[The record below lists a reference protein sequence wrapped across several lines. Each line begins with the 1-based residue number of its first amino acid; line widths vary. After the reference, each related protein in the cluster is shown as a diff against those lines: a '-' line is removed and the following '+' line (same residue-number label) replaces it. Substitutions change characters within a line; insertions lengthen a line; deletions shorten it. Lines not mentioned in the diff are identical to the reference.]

1 MDLLARPPLFHLF
14 QNRRLIGSL
23 AIFGA
28 SVLTIN
34 PIAKAGVAGVPK
46 GVFSLTAAGHPCADT
61 VLSNPNVD
69 GVSVRQDWA
78 ELEPSE
84 GSFDFSFLDSQVARI
99 AAAGKKILLRIN
111 TQAGKPSWVTNS
123 VTAAGGV
130 FYTFVDDFGVQNTIP
145 VFWDPTFLAKKKAM
159 IVALGAHFTNN
170 PAIAIV
176 WSSFANARSED
187 WNVPHTSSQVE
198 AWQQVGY
205 TTDKLLEAG
214 KEIIDTTMM
223 AFPNQYVTL
232 AVAADGA
239 LDPDPNYAAD
249 SAIAT
254 ARATWPGRLI
264 VQKNNIAAYNPA
276 APGTGTVFEEVWSSR
291 PDVAGQML
299 WSCYNDTTYRMNK
312 GIADDPAT
320 ILHKSI
326 VAGAGY
332 QMDYLE
338 IYQVD
343 VLNLPDEIAYAHS
356 TLLGLAGGPKAP
368 TGLKIAP

>member
-1 MDLLARPPLFHLF
+1 MDLRGRPPLFHSCPTGG
-14 QNRRLIGSL
+14 LIGFL
-23 AIFGA
+23 AIFG
-28 SVLTIN
+28 VGLLLTAHR
-34 PIAKAGVAGVPK
+34 AKGDVPK
-46 GVFSLTAAGHPCADT
+46 GVFSLSSAGHACADV
-61 VLSNPNVD
+61 VLSNPDVD

-78 ELEPSE
+78 ELEPNE
-84 GSFDFSFLDSQVARI
+84 GSLDFTFLDSEVARI

-111 TQAGKPSWVTNS
+111 TQAGKPSWVS
-123 VTAAGGV
+123 DAVSAAGGV
-130 FYTFVDDFGVQNTIP
+130 FYAFVDDDGTQNTIP
-145 VFWDPTFLAKKKAM
+145 VYWDPTFLAKKKAM

-170 PAIAIV
+170 PALAVV
-176 WSSFANARSED
+176 WTSFANARSED
-187 WNVPHTSSQVE
+187 WSVPHTPSQVE

-232 AVAADGA
+232 AVAGDGT

-249 SAIAT
+249 AAIST

-264 VQKNNIAAYNPA
+264 VQKNNIAAFNPP
-276 APGTGTVFEEVWSSR
+276 APGTDTVFEVIWSSR

-299 WSCYNDTTYRMNK
+299 WSCYNDTTYRMNN
-312 GIADDPAT
+312 GVADDAAT
-320 ILHKSI
+320 ILHKS
-326 VAGAGY
+326 VDTGAGY
-332 QMDYLE
+332 QMNYLE

-356 TLLGLAGGPKAP
+356 TLLGAANGPKPP
-368 TGLKIAP
+368 TGLKVVP